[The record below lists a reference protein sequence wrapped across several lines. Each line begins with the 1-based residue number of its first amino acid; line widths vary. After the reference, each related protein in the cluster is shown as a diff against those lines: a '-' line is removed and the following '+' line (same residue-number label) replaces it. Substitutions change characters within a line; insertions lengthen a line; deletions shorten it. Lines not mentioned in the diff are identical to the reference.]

1 MKEESYK
8 AFDFV
13 IKIVTTI
20 AIVIGF
26 VWGAV
31 QYFDTKRQEYN
42 MQLWNKKMDYYLHT
56 SSAVAK
62 IATSESVSQVKEEID
77 KFWSLYYGPMA
88 VLEDS
93 NVKNKME
100 KVAGFVSE
108 YENKNRESDAKTR
121 IQPNIFKEDPD
132 FMKSFRNAS
141 YALAK
146 EMQISLEQ
154 SRTKPFNLAN

>member
-42 MQLWNKKMDYYLHT
+42 MQLWNKKMDYYLQT

-62 IATSESVSQVKEEID
+62 IATSELVSQVKEEID
-77 KFWSLYYGPMA
+77 RL
-88 VLEDS
+88 
-93 NVKNKME
+93 
-100 KVAGFVSE
+100 VAGVVKAIEVF
-108 YENKNRESDAKTR
+108 A
-121 IQPNIFKEDPD
+121 
-132 FMKSFRNAS
+132 
-141 YALAK
+141 
-146 EMQISLEQ
+146 
-154 SRTKPFNLAN
+154 